1 MTNEEY
7 LLNRI
12 LSELEYINSRT
23 NSIES
28 NVDLITNETIEIR
41 EQLTKSGDSIILNK
55 IDNTNNGIG
64 LIAIIG
70 ILFIIYYFIMRCL
83 K

>member
-28 NVDLITNETIEIR
+28 NVDLMTNEIIEIR
-41 EQLTKSGDSIILNK
+41 EQLTESGDSIILNK